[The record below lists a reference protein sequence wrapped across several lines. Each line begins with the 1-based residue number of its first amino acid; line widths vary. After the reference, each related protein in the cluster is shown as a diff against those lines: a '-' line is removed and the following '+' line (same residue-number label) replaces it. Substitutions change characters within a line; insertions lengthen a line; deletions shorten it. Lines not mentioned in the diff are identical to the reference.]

1 MSLKPTMEA
10 HREGYA
16 ENLYLDSESRTYVE
30 ETGGANVLFVKED
43 GTLVVPQSHTD
54 SILPSITR
62 RSLVQVAQDL
72 GMTVDQRPVEW
83 AEVKAGTFVECGLC
97 GTAAVISPVGEI
109 DNKVYGADETV
120 TFPAGYTEIGPVM
133 KELRETLT
141 GIQSGAVEDK
151 HNWFTPS
158 RNLSYLSGRN
168 LFSALRVRRCHNG
181 Q

>member
-1 MSLKPTMEA
+1 MFFC
-10 HREGYA
+10 
-16 ENLYLDSESRTYVE
+16 LDAKEQKYIDECGAANFFGIKDNTYI
-30 ETGGANVLFVKED
+30 TPKS
-43 GTLVVPQSHTD
+43 T

-83 AEVKAGTFVECGLC
+83 AEVKAGAFVECGLC

-120 TFPAGYTEIGPVM
+120 SFPAGYTEIGPVM
-133 KELRETLT
+133 KKLRETLT

-151 HNWFTPS
+151 HDWVYTV
-158 RNLSYLSGRN
+158 
-168 LFSALRVRRCHNG
+168 A
-181 Q
+181 